1 MYVDDIVVIWD
12 DNAAIMELK
21 QYLVKV
27 FVIIEGG

>member
-1 MYVDDIVVIWD
+1 MYVVDIAVIWD

-27 FVIIEGG
+27 FDIID

>member
-1 MYVDDIVVIWD
+1 MCVVDISVIWD

-27 FVIIEGG
+27 FDIID